1 MTLTGVLHSEWI
13 KIRSVRSIYGS
24 LTAVLAVTL
33 AVTVLALDTVGREQA
48 ERAGAEPVFDAF
60 YALNFGQI
68 AAVAFGATAISSEF
82 LDGAL
87 RISLAAVPRRSLF
100 YAAKM
105 TAVGGAALVVGL
117 LTSFTVFLVGQLFL
131 GEYAI
136 GLGHPGALRA
146 AFGGGIYLALMAL
159 FAARLTALLRS
170 AVAVLSLLI
179 PLLLIVPFVF
189 VGIAAAAVD
198 YLPDRAGQLVLHQN
212 PEGPLGPWSG
222 LAVTAAWAAAALL
235 AGWWAVHRRDA

>member
-1 MTLTGVLHSEWI
+1 MTPTAVLHSEWI
-13 KIRSVRSIYGS
+13 KIRSVRSLYGS
-24 LTAVLAVTL
+24 LVAVLATTL
-33 AVTVLALDTVGREQA
+33 AVTVLALGTVGREQA

-68 AAVAFGATAISSEF
+68 AAIAFGAAAVSSEF
-82 LDGAL
+82 LGGAL

-105 TAVGGAALVVGL
+105 TAIGGSALVVGL
-117 LTSFTVFLVGQLFL
+117 VTSFTAFLVGQLFL
-131 GEYAI
+131 GEHAI

-146 AFGGGIYLALMAL
+146 AVGGGIYLALMAL
-159 FAARLTALLRS
+159 FAAGLTALLRS

-179 PLLLIVPFVF
+179 PFLLIVPFVF
-189 VGIAAAAVD
+189 ADIATAVAR

-212 PEGPLGPWSG
+212 PEGSLGPWSG

-235 AGWWAVHRRDA
+235 AGWWAVRRRDA